1 MSGPILVMIIAMG
14 RILTPVVV
22 TNPMSPERS
31 IRFDALVDTGS
42 SLLVL
47 PMAWKDRLG
56 LAVSERVEMETA
68 DQRVI
73 SEVAGPARIQI
84 EGFRPVFSEVA
95 FLDMAPQDGSYEPL
109 LGYIVLEQS
118 QAAVDMLG
126 HRLVKVKA
134 LDLK

>member
-1 MSGPILVMIIAMG
+1 MMEAVG
-14 RILTPVVV
+14 RILTPVLVA
-22 TNPMSPERS
+22 NPLDPTRS

-47 PMAWKDRLG
+47 PMAWKERLN
-56 LAVSERVEMETA
+56 LATSERVEMETA
-68 DQRVI
+68 DQRVVT

-95 FLDMAPQDGSYEPL
+95 FLDMEPQNGSYEPL

-118 QAAVDMLG
+118 QAAVDILG

-134 LDLK
+134 LDLKYFK